1 MNGLN
6 NLKRN
11 KMKQYNDCKFL
22 TQATVEDKRIILVQ
36 DLQTKK
42 YYSYWGHTEHPSR
55 TEITTPSGRKIS
67 ESSAIKKFLQIVE
80 ASKYLTFSEL

>member
-11 KMKQYNDCKFL
+11 NMKKYNDCKFL
-22 TQATVEDKRIILVQ
+22 AQATADGKRMILVQ

-42 YYSYWGHTEHPSR
+42 YYSYWGESEANSR
-55 TEITTPSGRKIS
+55 VELTTPSGRKIS
-67 ESSAIKKFLQIVE
+67 ESSAIRKFLQMVE
-80 ASKYLTFSEL
+80 ASKYLTFSRL

>member
-11 KMKQYNDCKFL
+11 KMKKYNDCKFL
-22 TQATVEDKRIILVQ
+22 AQSTVEDKKIILVQ

-42 YYSYWGHTEHPSR
+42 YFIYWGNTEHPSR

-67 ESSAIKKFLQIVE
+67 ESSAIKKFLEMVE
-80 ASKYLTFSEL
+80 ASKYLKFDKL